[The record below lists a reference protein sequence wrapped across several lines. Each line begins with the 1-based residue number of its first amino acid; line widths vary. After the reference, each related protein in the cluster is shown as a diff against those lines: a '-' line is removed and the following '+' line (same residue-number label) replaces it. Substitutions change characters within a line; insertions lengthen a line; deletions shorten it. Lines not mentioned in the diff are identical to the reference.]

1 MSENGENNS
10 QQPPN
15 FEDIIQNFIQ
25 RSTSDIL
32 NTPHFTPTFNMPLNQ
47 TINIQPQP
55 FPSNLNMLHS
65 PIGISNSTNPINT
78 SAIMQIFGT
87 VGGMHGMHGMDGM
100 HGMQGFGDIL
110 ERSMQDM
117 GGAAKPTAKDTLDNL
132 PIVEIFSDNI
142 QCAICQETIKNGSKA
157 LKLPCPDTPH
167 YFCLGDEPE
176 KCDGIKP
183 WLKENNTCPICR
195 FELPIEETKET
206 KEIIKTAEDSPPP
219 LEEQVEELVE
229 EQVEEQPQPETP
241 TSTPQE
247 GFIDNTFRNMIRGLI
262 QEETSY
268 VDDDGF
274 DTREF
279 EEAIHRSLD
288 GSPSAAEATSH
299 AAAEGDL
306 NAMREMRLQNLE
318 KKSEETEH
326 NIDEEVD

>member
-87 VGGMHGMHGMDGM
+87 VGGMHGMDGM

-132 PIVEIFSDNI
+132 PIVEVFSDNV

-206 KEIIKTAEDSPPP
+206 KKDPDDYPPP
-219 LEEQVEELVE
+219 LEEQT
-229 EQVEEQPQPETP
+229 QEEQPQPETP

-247 GFIDNTFRNMIRGLI
+247 GFIDNTFRNMIRNMI
-262 QEETSY
+262 NEETSY

-288 GSPSAAEATSH
+288 DSPTNADATAQAAST
-299 AAAEGDL
+299 GDL

-318 KKSEETEH
+318 KKSEEAE
-326 NIDEEVD
+326 NSSGEGVD